1 MVKIFQI
8 EDKSGRLIYLS
19 HERWSH
25 IHKHPEMP
33 NKLEQIKETLVQP
46 LKIVDVDDAVKYYYR
61 YYKEVKS
68 EAKYLRVI

>member
-1 MVKIFQI
+1 MVAYTQTP
-8 EDKSGRLIYLS
+8 R
-19 HERWSH
+19 
-25 IHKHPEMP
+25 MP
-33 NKLEQIKETLVQP
+33 NKLEQIKETLIQP